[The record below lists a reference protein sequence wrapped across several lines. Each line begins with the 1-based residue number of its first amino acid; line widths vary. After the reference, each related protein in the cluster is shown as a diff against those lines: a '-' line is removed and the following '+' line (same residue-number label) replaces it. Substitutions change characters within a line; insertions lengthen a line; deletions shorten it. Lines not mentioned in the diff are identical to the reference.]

1 MHKEVFTLLPAKEQL
16 KLLARGV
23 AQIVSEEELLKKL
36 EQSVATNKPL
46 RIKLGVDPTSSD
58 IHLGHTVPLQKLR
71 QFQDLGHTA
80 VLIIGDYT
88 AQIGDPSGRSATRP
102 RLTHDEVL
110 ANAKTYQEQVF
121 KILKPEQTEIV
132 FNGDWFS
139 KMSFSDVANMT
150 SKITVARMLER
161 DDFANRYANNQP
173 ISILEFIYPLM
184 QATDSVKIE
193 ADVEL
198 GGTDQIFNILLGR
211 DLQRDAGME
220 PQIAMCLP
228 LLVGLD
234 GVNKM
239 SKSLKNYIGITE
251 DPNEMYGK
259 TMSLVDELM
268 LTYFELVTDIDKA
281 EIDQLKKD
289 LENNK
294 IHPKE
299 AKSKLAMQIVTQYH
313 GKEAA
318 IKAKEE
324 FDNVFK
330 AGGLPEDIPEFSF
343 SEDKIWIV
351 KLLVDCDLV
360 KSNSEAR
367 RMIEQGGV
375 KLNNEKIEDGSLD
388 VPIEDGM
395 VLQVGKRKFARI
407 KK

>member
-259 TMSLVDELM
+259 TMSLADELM

>member
-1 MHKEVFTLLPAKEQL
+1 
-16 KLLARGV
+16 
-23 AQIVSEEELLKKL
+23 
-36 EQSVATNKPL
+36 
-46 RIKLGVDPTSSD
+46 
-58 IHLGHTVPLQKLR
+58 
-71 QFQDLGHTA
+71 
-80 VLIIGDYT
+80 
-88 AQIGDPSGRSATRP
+88 
-102 RLTHDEVL
+102 
-110 ANAKTYQEQVF
+110 
-121 KILKPEQTEIV
+121 
-132 FNGDWFS
+132 
-139 KMSFSDVANMT
+139 MSFSDVANMT

-259 TMSLVDELM
+259 TMSLADELM

>member
-1 MHKEVFTLLPAKEQL
+1 VHKEVFTLLPAKEQL

-259 TMSLVDELM
+259 TMSLADELM

>member
-259 TMSLVDELM
+259 TMSLADELM
-268 LTYFELVTDIDKA
+268 LTYFELVTDIDKT

>member
-1 MHKEVFTLLPAKEQL
+1 MLPAKEQL

-259 TMSLVDELM
+259 TMSLADELM